1 MKNFTEI
8 LKNIFMKEIP
18 KPLGRWNLDYCVVK
32 LDKKIYL
39 TNEDHCGPCGQYNVS
54 TKEEVKEKDKKI
66 IDLE

>member
-8 LKNIFMKEIP
+8 LKNIFIKEIP

-39 TNEDHCGPCGQYNVS
+39 TNEDHCGPCGY
-54 TKEEVKEKDKKI
+54 TKKKEKVKEKI